1 MPGARGRRDGSGA
14 GMPRLADPLATLHDD
29 LAGAGPGSRCAS
41 RWGAAT
47 RDCFIDP
54 ACSRYSRG
62 NVLRVLP
69 EGAHMR
75 RMLLVAVALGITWGP
90 GGAAGQELEHVFVEV
105 LDRAG
110 RPVPD
115 LTPADF
121 ALQENNVDLDV
132 VSVRRGTPRPMS
144 IALLVDN
151 GGRVAAPA
159 ERDALREG
167 LAAFLRTL
175 PPRHEVS
182 IHTIRGRVRRVLGPT
197 TDRGDLDDAIG
208 RVRVGARARVG
219 LLDSV
224 REVSEPR
231 YEDDEPFPVVV
242 LVLPN
247 GDEDGG
253 DGGGDIDLQMARFAA
268 AGIMAHAVVLEPRSA
283 RGGGGEAPVVPGV
296 ARDLTR
302 LLRGVYMTLTS
313 RTQLSLGLSR
323 LASRLAAGY
332 ERMSMQYRVSYV
344 PSGADGAEIMVG
356 VRRSGVEVRPLPQL
370 QLP

>member
-1 MPGARGRRDGSGA
+1 MRRILVVVVALSVA
-14 GMPRLADPLATLHDD
+14 GGP
-29 LAGAGPGSRCAS
+29 AGA
-41 RWGAAT
+41 AA
-47 RDCFIDP
+47 
-54 ACSRYSRG
+54 
-62 NVLRVLP
+62 
-69 EGAHMR
+69 
-75 RMLLVAVALGITWGP
+75 
-90 GGAAGQELEHVFVEV
+90 QELGHVFVEV

-110 RPVPD
+110 RPVPG
-115 LTPADF
+115 LTAADF

-182 IHTIRGRVRRVLGPT
+182 IHTIRGRVRRVVGPT

-219 LLDSV
+219 LLESV
-224 REVSEPR
+224 RGVSERR
-231 YEDDEPFPVVV
+231 YDDDEPFPVVV

-247 GDEDGG
+247 GDEERG
-253 DGGGDIDLQMARFAA
+253 DAREDADLQLARFAA

-283 RGGGGEAPVVPGV
+283 RGRADGEEQPVPGI

-313 RTQLSLGLSR
+313 RTELSLGLSR

-332 ERMSMQYRVSYV
+332 ERVSMQYRVSYV
-344 PSGADGAEIMVG
+344 PSGADDAQIMVG
-356 VRRSGVEVRPLPQL
+356 VRRSGVDVRPLPQL
-370 QLP
+370 QLQ

>member
-1 MPGARGRRDGSGA
+1 
-14 GMPRLADPLATLHDD
+14 
-29 LAGAGPGSRCAS
+29 
-41 RWGAAT
+41 
-47 RDCFIDP
+47 
-54 ACSRYSRG
+54 
-62 NVLRVLP
+62 
-69 EGAHMR
+69 MR
-75 RMLLVAVALGITWGP
+75 RMLLVAVAVGVAWGP
-90 GGAAGQELEHVFVEV
+90 GGAVAQELAHVFVEV

-115 LTPADF
+115 LIAADF
-121 ALQENNVDLDV
+121 SLRESNVDLDV

-159 ERDALREG
+159 ERDALRDG
-167 LAAFLRTL
+167 LAAFLRRL

-182 IHTIRGRVRRVLGPT
+182 VHTMRGRVRRVVGPT
-197 TDRGDLDDAIG
+197 TDRGALDDAIG
-208 RVRVGARARVG
+208 GVRVGARARVG
-219 LLDSV
+219 LLESV
-224 REVSEPR
+224 REVSEDG
-231 YEDDEPFPVVV
+231 YGDDEPFPVIV

-247 GDEDGG
+247 GDEE
-253 DGGGDIDLQMARFAA
+253 GGGAAADLQMARFAA
-268 AGIMAHAVVLEPRSA
+268 AGIMVHAVVLEPRSA
-283 RGGGGEAPVVPGV
+283 RGRAAGEERPVVGV

-344 PSGADGAEIMVG
+344 RSGAEDAEIMVG
-356 VRRSGVEVRPLPQL
+356 VRRRDVDVRPLPQL

>member
-1 MPGARGRRDGSGA
+1 MRRILVVVVALSVA
-14 GMPRLADPLATLHDD
+14 GGP
-29 LAGAGPGSRCAS
+29 AGA
-41 RWGAAT
+41 AA
-47 RDCFIDP
+47 
-54 ACSRYSRG
+54 
-62 NVLRVLP
+62 
-69 EGAHMR
+69 
-75 RMLLVAVALGITWGP
+75 
-90 GGAAGQELEHVFVEV
+90 QELGHVFVEV

-110 RPVPD
+110 RPVPG
-115 LTPADF
+115 LTAADF

-182 IHTIRGRVRRVLGPT
+182 IHTIRGRVRRVVGPT

-219 LLDSV
+219 LLESV
-224 REVSEPR
+224 RGVSERR
-231 YEDDEPFPVVV
+231 YDDDEPFPVVV

-247 GDEDGG
+247 GDEERG
-253 DGGGDIDLQMARFAA
+253 DAREDADLQLARFAA

-283 RGGGGEAPVVPGV
+283 RGRADGEERVVPGI

-332 ERMSMQYRVSYV
+332 ERVSMQYRVSYV
-344 PSGADGAEIMVG
+344 PSGADDAQIMVG
-356 VRRSGVEVRPLPQL
+356 VRRSGVDVRPLPQL
-370 QLP
+370 QLQ

>member
-1 MPGARGRRDGSGA
+1 
-14 GMPRLADPLATLHDD
+14 
-29 LAGAGPGSRCAS
+29 
-41 RWGAAT
+41 
-47 RDCFIDP
+47 
-54 ACSRYSRG
+54 
-62 NVLRVLP
+62 
-69 EGAHMR
+69 MR
-75 RMLLVAVALGITWGP
+75 RTLLVAVVLGIAWGQ
-90 GGAAGQELEHVFVEV
+90 GGVAAQELAHMFVEV

-115 LTPADF
+115 LTAADF
-121 ALQENNVDLDV
+121 ALQENDVDLDV
-132 VSVRRGTPRPMS
+132 VSVQRGTPRPMS
-144 IALLVDN
+144 IVLLVDN

-159 ERDALREG
+159 ERDALRDG

-182 IHTIRGRVRRVLGPT
+182 IHTIRGRVRRVVGPT

-224 REVSEPR
+224 REVSEGG
-231 YEDDEPFPVVV
+231 YGDDEPFPVVV

-247 GDEDGG
+247 GDEDHDGAPG
-253 DGGGDIDLQMARFAA
+253 DAELQMARFAA
-268 AGIMAHAVVLEPRSA
+268 AGLMAHAVVLEPRSA
-283 RGGGGEAPVVPGV
+283 RGRAVGEEPPVPGI

-313 RTQLSLGLSR
+313 RTELSLGLSR

-332 ERMSMQYRVSYV
+332 DRMSMQYRVSYV
-344 PSGADGAEIMVG
+344 RSAAGDAQIMVG
-356 VRRSGVEVRPLPQL
+356 VRRRGVDVRPLPQL
-370 QLP
+370 QLR

>member
-1 MPGARGRRDGSGA
+1 MRRILLVVVALSVA
-14 GMPRLADPLATLHDD
+14 GGP
-29 LAGAGPGSRCAS
+29 AGA
-41 RWGAAT
+41 AA
-47 RDCFIDP
+47 
-54 ACSRYSRG
+54 
-62 NVLRVLP
+62 
-69 EGAHMR
+69 
-75 RMLLVAVALGITWGP
+75 
-90 GGAAGQELEHVFVEV
+90 QELGHVFVEV

-110 RPVPD
+110 RPVPG
-115 LTPADF
+115 LTAADF

-182 IHTIRGRVRRVLGPT
+182 IHTIRGRVRRVVGPT

-219 LLDSV
+219 LLESV
-224 REVSEPR
+224 RGVSERR
-231 YEDDEPFPVVV
+231 YDDDEPFPVVV

-247 GDEDGG
+247 GDEERG
-253 DGGGDIDLQMARFAA
+253 DAREDADLQLARFAA

-283 RGGGGEAPVVPGV
+283 RGRADGEERVVPGI

-332 ERMSMQYRVSYV
+332 ERVSMQYRVSYV
-344 PSGADGAEIMVG
+344 PSGADDPQIMVG
-356 VRRSGVEVRPLPQL
+356 VRRSGVDVRPLPQL
-370 QLP
+370 QLQ

>member
-1 MPGARGRRDGSGA
+1 
-14 GMPRLADPLATLHDD
+14 
-29 LAGAGPGSRCAS
+29 
-41 RWGAAT
+41 
-47 RDCFIDP
+47 
-54 ACSRYSRG
+54 
-62 NVLRVLP
+62 
-69 EGAHMR
+69 
-75 RMLLVAVALGITWGP
+75 MLLAVVVLGVTWGLG
-90 GGAAGQELEHVFVEV
+90 GGAAQELGHVFVEV

-110 RPVPD
+110 RPVPG
-115 LTPADF
+115 LTAADF
-121 ALQENNVDLDV
+121 ALQGNNVDLDV

-159 ERDALREG
+159 ERDALRDG

-175 PPRHEVS
+175 PPGHEVS
-182 IHTIRGRVRRVLGPT
+182 IYTIRGRVRRVVGPT
-197 TDRGDLDDAIG
+197 DDRGALGDAIG

-224 REVSEPR
+224 REASERR
-231 YEDDEPFPVVV
+231 YDDDEPFPVVV

-247 GDEDGG
+247 GDEDRG
-253 DGGGDIDLQMARFAA
+253 DGGGDVDLQMARFAA
-268 AGIMAHAVVLEPRSA
+268 AGLMAHAVVLDPRSA
-283 RGGGGEAPVVPGV
+283 RGRAAGEDPPVPGI

-313 RTQLSLGLSR
+313 RNELSLGLSR

-344 PSGADGAEIMVG
+344 RSGGEDAQIMVG
-356 VRRSGVEVRPLPQL
+356 VRRGGVDVRPLPQL
-370 QLP
+370 QLR

>member
-1 MPGARGRRDGSGA
+1 MRRILVVVVALSVA
-14 GMPRLADPLATLHDD
+14 GGP
-29 LAGAGPGSRCAS
+29 AGA
-41 RWGAAT
+41 AA
-47 RDCFIDP
+47 
-54 ACSRYSRG
+54 
-62 NVLRVLP
+62 
-69 EGAHMR
+69 
-75 RMLLVAVALGITWGP
+75 
-90 GGAAGQELEHVFVEV
+90 QELGHVFVEV

-110 RPVPD
+110 RPVPG
-115 LTPADF
+115 LTAADF

-182 IHTIRGRVRRVLGPT
+182 IHTIRGRVRRVVGPT

-219 LLDSV
+219 LLESV
-224 REVSEPR
+224 REVSERR
-231 YEDDEPFPVVV
+231 YDDDQPFPVVV

-247 GDEDGG
+247 GDEERG
-253 DGGGDIDLQMARFAA
+253 DAREDADLQLARFAA

-283 RGGGGEAPVVPGV
+283 RGRADGEEQPVPGI

-313 RTQLSLGLSR
+313 RTELSLGLSR

-332 ERMSMQYRVSYV
+332 ERVSMQYRVSYV
-344 PSGADGAEIMVG
+344 PSGADDAEIMVG
-356 VRRSGVEVRPLPQL
+356 VRRGGVDVRPLPQL
-370 QLP
+370 QLQ

>member
-1 MPGARGRRDGSGA
+1 
-14 GMPRLADPLATLHDD
+14 
-29 LAGAGPGSRCAS
+29 
-41 RWGAAT
+41 
-47 RDCFIDP
+47 
-54 ACSRYSRG
+54 
-62 NVLRVLP
+62 
-69 EGAHMR
+69 MR
-75 RMLLVAVALGITWGP
+75 RMLFVVVALGIGWGP
-90 GGAAGQELEHVFVEV
+90 AGAAAQELEHVFVEV

-110 RPVPD
+110 RPVPG
-115 LTPADF
+115 LTAADF

-159 ERDALREG
+159 ERDALRDG
-167 LAAFLRTL
+167 LAAFLRML

-182 IHTIRGRVRRVLGPT
+182 IYTIRGRVRRVVGPT
-197 TDRGDLDDAIG
+197 ADRGALDDAIG

-224 REVSEPR
+224 RQVSEPR
-231 YEDDEPFPVVV
+231 YDDDGPFPVVV

-247 GDEDGG
+247 GDEGRGDPGG
-253 DGGGDIDLQMARFAA
+253 DADLQLARFAA
-268 AGIMAHAVVLEPRSA
+268 AGITAHAVVLEPLSA
-283 RGGGGEAPVVPGV
+283 RGRAAGEVPPVPGI

-313 RTQLSLGLSR
+313 RNEMSLGLSR

-332 ERMSMQYRVSYV
+332 QRMSMQYRVSYV
-344 PSGADGAEIMVG
+344 PSGAEDSQIMVG
-356 VRRSGVEVRPLPQL
+356 VRRRDVEVRPLPQL
-370 QLP
+370 QLH

>member
-1 MPGARGRRDGSGA
+1 
-14 GMPRLADPLATLHDD
+14 
-29 LAGAGPGSRCAS
+29 
-41 RWGAAT
+41 
-47 RDCFIDP
+47 
-54 ACSRYSRG
+54 
-62 NVLRVLP
+62 
-69 EGAHMR
+69 MR
-75 RMLLVAVALGITWGP
+75 RMLFVVALGIAWGP
-90 GGAAGQELEHVFVEV
+90 TVAAAQELGHVFVEV

-110 RPVPD
+110 RPVPG
-115 LTPADF
+115 LTAADF

-182 IHTIRGRVRRVLGPT
+182 IHTIRGRVRRVVGPT

-219 LLDSV
+219 LLESV
-224 REVSEPR
+224 REVSERR
-231 YEDDEPFPVVV
+231 YDDDGPFPVVV

-247 GDEDGG
+247 GDEDHGG
-253 DGGGDIDLQMARFAA
+253 ARGDAELQMARFAA
-268 AGIMAHAVVLEPRSA
+268 AGFMAHAVVLEPRSA
-283 RGGGGEAPVVPGV
+283 LGRGGEEPPVPGI

-344 PSGADGAEIMVG
+344 PSGGEDTQIMVG
-356 VRRSGVEVRPLPQL
+356 VRRSGVDVRPLPQL
-370 QLP
+370 QLQ

>member
-1 MPGARGRRDGSGA
+1 
-14 GMPRLADPLATLHDD
+14 
-29 LAGAGPGSRCAS
+29 
-41 RWGAAT
+41 
-47 RDCFIDP
+47 
-54 ACSRYSRG
+54 
-62 NVLRVLP
+62 
-69 EGAHMR
+69 MR
-75 RMLLVAVALGITWGP
+75 RMLLVAVAATFAWGP
-90 GGAAGQELEHVFVEV
+90 VGAAGQELEHVFVEV

-182 IHTIRGRVRRVLGPT
+182 IHTIRGRVRRVVGPT
-197 TDRGDLDDAIG
+197 TDRGDLDDAVA

-224 REVSEPR
+224 REASEPR

-247 GDEDGG
+247 GDEDSGDAGG
-253 DGGGDIDLQMARFAA
+253 DTDLQMARFAA

-283 RGGGGEAPVVPGV
+283 RGRGGGEEPPLPGV

-332 ERMSMQYRVSYV
+332 ERMSMQYRVSYL
-344 PSGADGAEIMVG
+344 PSGADDAEIMVG
-356 VRRSGVEVRPLPQL
+356 VRRRGVEVRPLPQL

>member
-1 MPGARGRRDGSGA
+1 MRG
-14 GMPRLADPLATLHDD
+14 T
-29 LAGAGPGSRCAS
+29 
-41 RWGAAT
+41 
-47 RDCFIDP
+47 
-54 ACSRYSRG
+54 
-62 NVLRVLP
+62 
-69 EGAHMR
+69 
-75 RMLLVAVALGITWGP
+75 LLVAVALSVAWGP
-90 GGAAGQELEHVFVEV
+90 GDAAGQELEHVFVEV

-132 VSVRRGTPRPMS
+132 VSVRSGTPRPMS

-159 ERDALREG
+159 ERDALRQG

-182 IHTIRGRVRRVLGPT
+182 IHTIRGRVRRVVGPT
-197 TDRGDLDDAIG
+197 ADRGDLDDAIG

-224 REVSEPR
+224 REASEPR

-247 GDEDGG
+247 GDEDRGAAGG
-253 DGGGDIDLQMARFAA
+253 DVDLQMARFAA

-283 RGGGGEAPVVPGV
+283 GGLGAGEEPVVPGV

-332 ERMSMQYRVSYV
+332 QRMSMQYRVSYV
-344 PSGADGAEIMVG
+344 PSGAEDTEIMVG